1 MSNQGEG
8 QIASTGTSDASPGE
22 ATTAELSASAVRTG
36 IYRGWPI
43 AGVAFLSTGLAVGMA
58 QYAFGAFV
66 EPLEEEFGWTRT
78 QINFSLTLG
87 LVTGFLSP
95 IVGRWMDRFGARP
108 VMVISLLFLAAGFL
122 LRSVMTNAGNVTINA
137 SPDLIFWQ
145 PDLHFTFLTQFYLFS
160 LLLFMGFPG
169 ATVMP
174 AGRLISVW
182 FARTRGRMMGIV
194 TAGNNFGGLTMVPLG
209 TLVIATAGW
218 RWGYAVYGFIIIGI
232 AVSAWYFIKDR
243 PEDVAR
249 EGNKRWAPPGMD
261 AAMAA
266 AAAAGYSARDALRT
280 RSFYFITLGLTAA
293 MFTYSAVLTQLIP
306 HMEAEGFSKNEAAAG
321 ISIVAAFGIIS
332 KLAFGR
338 ISETITARWS
348 TVLSLSIQSAGL
360 VLFIV
365 ADGTNL
371 AWVAVAV
378 FGLGFGGIGA
388 LIPLTVAEAFGVRHF
403 GSILG
408 IISMFGVVPVV
419 IGPLMAGI
427 IFDKTDSYDLAF
439 EITIGMFLTGA
450 IFMSLAGPPKSPTPE
465 PVRASA

>member
-1 MSNQGEG
+1 
-8 QIASTGTSDASPGE
+8 
-22 ATTAELSASAVRTG
+22 
-36 IYRGWPI
+36 
-43 AGVAFLSTGLAVGMA
+43 MA

-87 LVTGFLSP
+87 LITGFLSP
-95 IVGRWMDRFGARP
+95 IVGRWMDRYGARP
-108 VMVISLLFLAAGFL
+108 VMVISLMFLAAGFL

-137 SPDLIFWQ
+137 SPDLLVWQ
-145 PDLHFTFLTQFYLFS
+145 PDIHFTFLTQYYLFS
-160 LLLFMGFPG
+160 LLLFVGFPG

-174 AGRLISVW
+174 AGRLIAVW

-218 RWGYAVYGFIIIGI
+218 RWGYAVYGFIIIAI
-232 AVSAWYFIKDR
+232 AIAAWHYIRDR
-243 PEDVAR
+243 PEDVLK
-249 EGNKRWAPPGMD
+249 ENNKRWAPPGID
-261 AAMAA
+261 AATAA
-266 AAAAGYSARDALRT
+266 AAAAGYTASQALRT

-293 MFTYSAVLTQLIP
+293 MFTYTAVLTQLIP
-306 HMEAEGFSKNEAAAG
+306 YMEAEGFSKNEAAAG
-321 ISIVAAFGIIS
+321 ISIVAAFGIVS

-348 TVLSLSIQSAGL
+348 TVLSLSIQSMGL

-365 ADGTNL
+365 ADGSNM
-371 AWVAVAV
+371 AWVGTVV

-408 IISMFGVVPVV
+408 VISMVGVIPVV

-427 IFDKTDSYDLAF
+427 IFDRTGSYDWAF
-439 EITIGMFLTGA
+439 VVTIVMFVSGA
-450 IFMSLAGPPKSPTPE
+450 VFMAMAGRPKPASSLSPKS
-465 PVRASA
+465 A